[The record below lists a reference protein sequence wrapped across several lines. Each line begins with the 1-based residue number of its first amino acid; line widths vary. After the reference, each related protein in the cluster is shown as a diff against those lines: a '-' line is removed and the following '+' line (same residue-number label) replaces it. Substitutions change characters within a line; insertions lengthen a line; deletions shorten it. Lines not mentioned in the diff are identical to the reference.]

1 MKRLTCGLLA
11 LVMVLSL
18 AACGKSP
25 APDAT
30 PDDTPTPDA
39 TPEYFVVGEGVY
51 RNEKELDE
59 KSIDRAIGKFQTF
72 AEDYCGDAKR
82 VFLAL
87 IPSKNGYLNA
97 ENGHLNEAEFAI
109 LQSVY
114 DKWKYGENFIDL
126 SVCLDLEDYYRT
138 DPHWRQERLGAV
150 LRELGAALE
159 FDTDTVLDGD
169 RVLSEN
175 WTEEVLTTEYI
186 GVYGDEVDGVPAE
199 EMTVLHHPAMDGY
212 IVRNGETG
220 EEMPLYDT
228 AKLSDRDPYELFVGG
243 PLSLVTIE
251 NPAADNDR
259 HLVVVRD
266 SFGSA
271 LLPMLA
277 QSYAKVTAVDIR
289 YMMPNL
295 VGNFVDF
302 TDADVLFLYSSTV
315 LNNSITLK

>member
-1 MKRLTCGLLA
+1 MKRLICGLLA

-25 APDAT
+25 APDTT
-30 PDDTPTPDA
+30 PDDTPAPDA
-39 TPEYFVVGEGVY
+39 TPEFFMVGEGVY

-72 AEDYCGDAKR
+72 AEDYCGEAER

-114 DKWKYGENFIDL
+114 DKWGRNFIDL

-138 DPHWRQERLGAV
+138 DPHWRQERLGFV

-159 FDTDTVLDGD
+159 FEVDIIDDDGVLT
-169 RVLSEN
+169 EN

-199 EMTVLHHPAMDGY
+199 VMTVLHHPDMEGY

-228 AKLSDRDPYELFVGG
+228 EKLTERDPYELFVGG

-251 NPAADNDR
+251 NPNAGNDR

-266 SFGSA
+266 SFASA
-271 LLPMLA
+271 LLPLLA

>member
-1 MKRLTCGLLA
+1 MKRLICGLLA

-25 APDAT
+25 APDTT
-30 PDDTPTPDA
+30 PDDTPAPDA
-39 TPEYFVVGEGVY
+39 APEYFVVGDGVY

-72 AEDYCGDAKR
+72 AEDYCGESQR

-114 DKWKYGENFIDL
+114 DKWGRNFIDL

-159 FDTDTVLDGD
+159 FDTDTVLNGD

-199 EMTVLHHPAMDGY
+199 EMTVLHHPAMEGY

-228 AKLSDRDPYELFVGG
+228 EKLSERDPYELFVGG

-251 NPAADNDR
+251 NPNAGNDR

-271 LLPMLA
+271 LLPLLA

>member
-1 MKRLTCGLLA
+1 MKRLICGLLA

-30 PDDTPTPDA
+30 PDDTPAPDA
-39 TPEYFVVGEGVY
+39 TPEYFVVGDGVY

-72 AEDYCGDAKR
+72 AEDYCGEAER

-87 IPSKNGYLNA
+87 IPSKNGYLKGS
-97 ENGHLNEAEFAI
+97 NGHLNEAEFAI

-114 DKWKYGENFIDL
+114 DKWGSNFIDL

-138 DPHWRQERLGAV
+138 DPHWRQERLGFV

-199 EMTVLHHPAMDGY
+199 EMTVLHHPAMEGY

-271 LLPMLA
+271 LLPLLA

-289 YMMPNL
+289 YMMPAM

>member
-1 MKRLTCGLLA
+1 MKRFVCGLLA

-18 AACGKSP
+18 AACGKRP
-25 APDAT
+25 APDMT
-30 PDDTPTPDA
+30 PDDTPAPDA
-39 TPEYFVVGEGVY
+39 APEYFVVGGGVY
-51 RNEKELDE
+51 RLEKGLDE
-59 KSIDRAIGKFQTF
+59 KSIDRAIGKFQKF
-72 AEDYCGDAKR
+72 AEDYCGESQR

-87 IPSKNGYLNA
+87 IPSKNGYLSA
-97 ENGHLNEAEFAI
+97 ENGRLNEAEFAI
-109 LQSVY
+109 LQSVA
-114 DKWKYGENFIDL
+114 DKWGSNFIDL
-126 SVCLDLEDYYRT
+126 SVCLTLEDYYRT

-159 FDTDTVLDGD
+159 FDTDTVADGD

-186 GVYGDEVDGVPAE
+186 GVYGAEVDGVPAE
-199 EMTVLHHPAMDGY
+199 EMTVLRHPAMDGY

-228 AKLSDRDPYELFVGG
+228 EKLTERDPYELFVGG

-251 NPAADNDR
+251 NPNAGNDR
-259 HLVVVRD
+259 HLVMVRD

-271 LLPMLA
+271 LLPLLA
-277 QSYAKVTAVDIR
+277 QSYGKVTAVDIR

>member
-1 MKRLTCGLLA
+1 MKRVLCGLLA

-25 APDAT
+25 APDTT
-30 PDDTPTPDA
+30 PDDTPAPDA
-39 TPEYFVVGEGVY
+39 APEYFVVGEGVY

-72 AEDYCGDAKR
+72 AADYCGEAER

-97 ENGHLNEAEFAI
+97 ENGHLNAAEFAI
-109 LQSVY
+109 LQSVA
-114 DKWKYGENFIDL
+114 DKWGGNFIDL
-126 SVCLDLEDYYRT
+126 SVCLTLEDYYRT
-138 DPHWRQERLGAV
+138 DPHWRQERLGFV

-159 FDTDTVLDGD
+159 FDTDTVLSGD

-175 WTEEVLTTEYI
+175 WTEEILTTEYI

-251 NPAADNDR
+251 NPNAGNDR

-277 QSYAKVTAVDIR
+277 QSYGKVTAVDIR
-289 YMMPNL
+289 YMMPAM
-295 VGNFVDF
+295 VGNFVDC

-315 LNNSITLK
+315 INNSITLK

>member
-1 MKRLTCGLLA
+1 
-11 LVMVLSL
+11 
-18 AACGKSP
+18 
-25 APDAT
+25 
-30 PDDTPTPDA
+30 
-39 TPEYFVVGEGVY
+39 
-51 RNEKELDE
+51 
-59 KSIDRAIGKFQTF
+59 
-72 AEDYCGDAKR
+72 
-82 VFLAL
+82 
-87 IPSKNGYLNA
+87 
-97 ENGHLNEAEFAI
+97 
-109 LQSVY
+109 
-114 DKWKYGENFIDL
+114 
-126 SVCLDLEDYYRT
+126 
-138 DPHWRQERLGAV
+138 GAV

-159 FDTDTVLDGD
+159 FDTDTVLNGD

-199 EMTVLHHPAMDGY
+199 EMTVLRHPDMEGY

-228 AKLSDRDPYELFVGG
+228 EKLSDRDPYELFVGG
-243 PLSLVTIE
+243 PLSLVTLE
-251 NPAADNDR
+251 NPNAGNDR

-302 TDADVLFLYSSTV
+302 TGVDVLFLYSSTV

>member
-1 MKRLTCGLLA
+1 MKRFVCGLLA

-25 APDAT
+25 APDTT
-30 PDDTPTPDA
+30 PDDTPAPDA

-59 KSIDRAIGKFQTF
+59 KSIDRAIGKFQKF
-72 AEDYCGDAKR
+72 AEDYCGESQR

-109 LQSVY
+109 LQSVA
-114 DKWKYGENFIDL
+114 DKWGRNFIDL
-126 SVCLDLEDYYRT
+126 SVCLTLEDYYRT
-138 DPHWRQERLGAV
+138 DPHWRQERLGFV

-159 FDTDTVLDGD
+159 FDTDIIDDDG
-169 RVLSEN
+169 VLSEN
-175 WTEEVLTTEYI
+175 WTPEVLTTEYI

-199 EMTVLHHPAMDGY
+199 EMTVLRHPDMDGY

-228 AKLSDRDPYELFVGG
+228 AKLSERDPYELFVGG

-251 NPAADNDR
+251 NPNAGNDR

-271 LLPMLA
+271 LLPLLA

-289 YMMPNL
+289 YMMPAM

>member
-1 MKRLTCGLLA
+1 MKRLICGLLA

-25 APDAT
+25 APDTT
-30 PDDTPTPDA
+30 PDDA
-39 TPEYFVVGEGVY
+39 PEYFVVGEGVY

-59 KSIDRAIGKFQTF
+59 KSIDRAIGKFQKF
-72 AEDYCGDAKR
+72 AEDYCGEAQR

-114 DKWKYGENFIDL
+114 DKWGRNFIDL
-126 SVCLDLEDYYRT
+126 SVCLQLEDYYRT

-159 FDTDTVLDGD
+159 FDTDTTDDADEPLT
-169 RVLSEN
+169 EN
-175 WTEEVLTTEYI
+175 WTEEVLTTDYI

-199 EMTVLHHPAMDGY
+199 TLTVLHHGAMDSY

-228 AKLSDRDPYELFVGG
+228 AKLTERDPYELFVGG

-251 NPAADNDR
+251 NPNAGNDR

-271 LLPMLA
+271 LLPLLA
-277 QSYAKVTAVDIR
+277 QSYGKVTAVDIR
-289 YMMPNL
+289 YMMPAM

>member
-1 MKRLTCGLLA
+1 MKRLICGLLA

-25 APDAT
+25 APDVT
-30 PDDTPTPDA
+30 PDDTPAPDA
-39 TPEYFVVGEGVY
+39 APEYFMVGEGVY
-51 RNEKELDE
+51 RLEKGLDE
-59 KSIDRAIGKFQTF
+59 KSIDRAIGKFKTF
-72 AEDYCGDAKR
+72 AEDYCGEAER

-114 DKWKYGENFIDL
+114 DKWGRNFIDL
-126 SVCLDLEDYYRT
+126 SVCLTLEDYYRT
-138 DPHWRQERLGAV
+138 DPHWRQERLGFV

-175 WTEEVLTTEYI
+175 WMEEVLTTEYI
-186 GVYGDEVDGVPAE
+186 GVYGDEVDGIPAE
-199 EMTVLHHPAMDGY
+199 EMTVLHHPDMEGY

-228 AKLSDRDPYELFVGG
+228 EKLSERDPYELFVGG

-251 NPAADNDR
+251 NPNAGNDR

-271 LLPMLA
+271 LLPLLA
-277 QSYAKVTAVDIR
+277 QSYGKVTAVDIR
-289 YMMPNL
+289 YMMPAM

-302 TDADVLFLYSSTV
+302 ADADVLFLYSSTV

>member
-1 MKRLTCGLLA
+1 MKRLICGLLA

-25 APDAT
+25 APDTT
-30 PDDTPTPDA
+30 PDDTPAPDDA
-39 TPEYFVVGEGVY
+39 PEYFVVGDGVY

-59 KSIDRAIGKFQTF
+59 KSIDRAIGKFKTF
-72 AEDYCGDAKR
+72 AEDYCGEAER

-87 IPSKNGYLNA
+87 IPSKNGYLNGS
-97 ENGHLNEAEFAI
+97 NGHLNEAEFAI
-109 LQSVY
+109 LQTVY
-114 DKWKYGENFIDL
+114 DKWGSNFIDL

-186 GVYGDEVDGVPAE
+186 GVYGDEVDGIPAE
-199 EMTVLHHPAMDGY
+199 EMTVLRHPDMEGY

-228 AKLSDRDPYELFVGG
+228 AKLSERDPYELFVGG

-251 NPAADNDR
+251 NPNAGNDR

-277 QSYAKVTAVDIR
+277 QSYSRVTAVDIR
-289 YMMPNL
+289 YMMPAM

-315 LNNSITLK
+315 INNSITLK

>member
-1 MKRLTCGLLA
+1 MKRLICGLLA

-25 APDAT
+25 APDGT
-30 PDDTPTPDA
+30 PDDTPAPDA
-39 TPEYFVVGEGVY
+39 TPEYFVVGDGVY

-59 KSIDRAIGKFQTF
+59 KSIDRAIGKFKTF
-72 AEDYCGDAKR
+72 AEDYCGESQR

-114 DKWKYGENFIDL
+114 DKWGSNFIDL

-199 EMTVLHHPAMDGY
+199 EMTVLHHPDMDGY

-228 AKLSDRDPYELFVGG
+228 AKLSERDPYELFAGG

-251 NPAADNDR
+251 NPNAGNDR

-271 LLPMLA
+271 LLPLLA

-289 YMMPNL
+289 YMMPAM

-302 TDADVLFLYSSTV
+302 TDTDVLFLYSSTV

>member
-1 MKRLTCGLLA
+1 MKRLICGLLA

-25 APDAT
+25 APDTT
-30 PDDTPTPDA
+30 PDDTPTPDDA
-39 TPEYFVVGEGVY
+39 PEYFVVGEGVY
-51 RNEKELDE
+51 RNEKGLDE

-72 AEDYCGDAKR
+72 AEDYCSESQR

-87 IPSKNGYLNA
+87 IPSKNGYLNSS
-97 ENGHLNEAEFAI
+97 NGHLNEAEFAI

-114 DKWKYGENFIDL
+114 DKWGRSFIDL
-126 SVCLDLEDYYRT
+126 SVCLTLEDYYRT
-138 DPHWRQERLGAV
+138 DPHWRQERLGFV

-159 FDTDTVLDGD
+159 FETDIIDDDGVLTE
-169 RVLSEN
+169 S
-175 WTEEVLTTEYI
+175 WTEEVLTTAYI

-199 EMTVLHHPAMDGY
+199 EMTVLRHPDMEGY

-228 AKLSDRDPYELFVGG
+228 EKLTERDPYELFAGG

-251 NPAADNDR
+251 NPNAGNDR

-271 LLPMLA
+271 LLPLLA
-277 QSYAKVTAVDIR
+277 QSYGKVTAVDIR
-289 YMMPNL
+289 YMMPAM

>member
-1 MKRLTCGLLA
+1 MKRLVCGLLA

-30 PDDTPTPDA
+30 PDDTPAPDD

-59 KSIDRAIGKFQTF
+59 KSIDRAIGKFQKF
-72 AEDYCGDAKR
+72 AEDYCGESQR

-114 DKWKYGENFIDL
+114 DKWGRNFIDL
-126 SVCLDLEDYYRT
+126 SVCLTLEDYYRT
-138 DPHWRQERLGAV
+138 DPHWRQERLGFV

-159 FDTDTVLDGD
+159 FETGIIDDDGVLT
-169 RVLSEN
+169 EN
-175 WTEEVLTTEYI
+175 WTPEVLTTEYI

-199 EMTVLHHPAMDGY
+199 EMTVLRHPDMEGY

-228 AKLSDRDPYELFVGG
+228 EKLSERDPYELFVGG

-251 NPAADNDR
+251 NPNAGNDR

-271 LLPMLA
+271 LLPLLA

-289 YMMPNL
+289 YMMPAM

>member
-1 MKRLTCGLLA
+1 MKRLICGLLA

-25 APDAT
+25 APDGT
-30 PDDTPTPDA
+30 PDD

-59 KSIDRAIGKFQTF
+59 KSIDRAIGKFQKFT
-72 AEDYCGDAKR
+72 EDYCGEAER

-87 IPSKNGYLNA
+87 IPSKNGYLNGS
-97 ENGHLNEAEFAI
+97 NGHLNEAEFAI

-114 DKWKYGENFIDL
+114 DKWGRNFIDL

-138 DPHWRQERLGAV
+138 DPHWRQECLGNV
-150 LRELGAALE
+150 LMELGAALE
-159 FDTDTVLDGD
+159 FETDTTDDSDVPLT
-169 RVLSEN
+169 EN
-175 WTEEVLTTEYI
+175 WTEEVLTTDYI
-186 GVYGDEVDGVPAE
+186 GVYGDQVDGVPAE
-199 EMTVLHHPAMDGY
+199 TLTVLHHGAMDSY

-228 AKLSDRDPYELFVGG
+228 EKLTERDPYELFVGG

-251 NPAADNDR
+251 NPNAGNDR

-271 LLPMLA
+271 LLPLLA

>member
-1 MKRLTCGLLA
+1 MKRFVCGLLA

-25 APDAT
+25 APDGT

-39 TPEYFVVGEGVY
+39 APEYFVVGEGVY

-72 AEDYCGDAKR
+72 AEDYCGEAER

-114 DKWKYGENFIDL
+114 DKWGRNFIDL

-159 FDTDTVLDGD
+159 FETDTVLDGD
-169 RVLSEN
+169 HVLSEN

-199 EMTVLHHPAMDGY
+199 EMTVLRHGAMEGY

-228 AKLSDRDPYELFVGG
+228 AKLTERDPYELFVGG

-251 NPAADNDR
+251 NPNADNDR

-266 SFGSA
+266 SFASA

-289 YMMPNL
+289 YMMPAM

-302 TDADVLFLYSSTV
+302 TDADVLFLYSSTII
-315 LNNSITLK
+315 NNSITLK

>member
-1 MKRLTCGLLA
+1 MKRFVCGLLA

-30 PDDTPTPDA
+30 PDDTPAPDDA
-39 TPEYFVVGEGVY
+39 PEYFVVGEGVY

-59 KSIDRAIGKFQTF
+59 KSIDRAIGKFKTF
-72 AEDYCGDAKR
+72 AEDYCGDAQR

-114 DKWKYGENFIDL
+114 DKWGRNFIDL
-126 SVCLDLEDYYRT
+126 SVCLTLEDYYRT
-138 DPHWRQERLGAV
+138 DPHWRQERLGFV

-159 FDTDTVLDGD
+159 FEVDIIDDDGVLT
-169 RVLSEN
+169 EN

-199 EMTVLHHPAMDGY
+199 EMTVLRHPDMEGY

-228 AKLSDRDPYELFVGG
+228 AKLAERDPYELFVGG

-251 NPAADNDR
+251 NPNAGNDR

-266 SFGSA
+266 SFASA
-271 LLPMLA
+271 LLPLLA

-289 YMMPNL
+289 YMMPAM

>member
-1 MKRLTCGLLA
+1 MKRLICGLLA

-25 APDAT
+25 APDT
-30 PDDTPTPDA
+30 TPDA
-39 TPEYFVVGEGVY
+39 TPEFFVVGDGVY

-72 AEDYCGDAKR
+72 AEDYCGEAER

-109 LQSVY
+109 LQTVA
-114 DKWKYGENFIDL
+114 DKWGSNFIDL
-126 SVCLDLEDYYRT
+126 SVCLTLEDYYRT
-138 DPHWRQERLGAV
+138 DPHWRQERLGFV

-159 FDTDTVLDGD
+159 FEVDIIDDDGVLT
-169 RVLSEN
+169 EN

-186 GVYGDEVDGVPAE
+186 GVYGDQVDGAPAE
-199 EMTVLHHPAMDGY
+199 EMTVLHHPAMEGY

-228 AKLSDRDPYELFVGG
+228 EKLTERDPYELFVGG

-251 NPAADNDR
+251 NPNAGNDR

-271 LLPMLA
+271 LLPLLA

>member
-1 MKRLTCGLLA
+1 MKRFVCGLLA

-30 PDDTPTPDA
+30 PDDTPAPDDA
-39 TPEYFVVGEGVY
+39 PEYFVVGEGVY

-59 KSIDRAIGKFQTF
+59 KSIDRAIGKFKSFQET
-72 AEDYCGDAKR
+72 YCGEAER

-114 DKWKYGENFIDL
+114 DKWGSNFIDL
-126 SVCLDLEDYYRT
+126 SVCLTLEDYYRT
-138 DPHWRQERLGAV
+138 DPHWRQERLGFV

-159 FDTDTVLDGD
+159 FEVDIIDDDGVLT
-169 RVLSEN
+169 EN

-199 EMTVLHHPAMDGY
+199 EMTVLHHPAMEGY

-228 AKLSDRDPYELFVGG
+228 EKLTERDPYELFVGG

-251 NPAADNDR
+251 NPNAGNDR

-289 YMMPNL
+289 YMMPAM

>member
-1 MKRLTCGLLA
+1 MKRFVCGLLA

-30 PDDTPTPDA
+30 PDDPPAPDA
-39 TPEYFVVGEGVY
+39 APEYFVVEDGVY
-51 RNEKELDE
+51 RLEKELDE
-59 KSIDRAIGKFQTF
+59 KSVDRAIGKFQKF
-72 AEDYCGDAKR
+72 AEDYCGESER

-97 ENGHLNEAEFAI
+97 ENPPFTNDAERAI

-114 DKWKYGENFIDL
+114 DKWGRNFIDL
-126 SVCLDLEDYYRT
+126 SVCLTLEDYYRT
-138 DPHWRQERLGAV
+138 DPHWRQERLGFV

-159 FDTDTVLDGD
+159 FDTDIIDDDGVLTE
-169 RVLSEN
+169 S

-199 EMTVLHHPAMDGY
+199 PMTVLHHPMMEHY
-212 IVRNGETG
+212 TVRNGETG

-228 AKLSDRDPYELFVGG
+228 AKLSARDPYELFAGG
-243 PLSLVTIE
+243 PVSIVTVE
-251 NPAADNDR
+251 NAAADNDR

-266 SFGSA
+266 SFASA
-271 LLPMLA
+271 LLPLLA

-289 YMMPNL
+289 YMMPAM

-302 TDADVLFLYSSTV
+302 TNADVLFLYSSTV
-315 LNNSITLK
+315 INNSITLT

>member
-1 MKRLTCGLLA
+1 M
-11 LVMVLSL
+11 
-18 AACGKSP
+18 
-25 APDAT
+25 
-30 PDDTPTPDA
+30 
-39 TPEYFVVGEGVY
+39 
-51 RNEKELDE
+51 
-59 KSIDRAIGKFQTF
+59 
-72 AEDYCGDAKR
+72 
-82 VFLAL
+82 FLAL

-159 FDTDTVLDGD
+159 FDTDTVLNGD

-175 WTEEVLTTEYI
+175 WTEEVLTTDYI

-199 EMTVLHHPAMDGY
+199 EMTVLHHPDMDSY

-228 AKLSDRDPYELFVGG
+228 EKLSERDPYELFVGG

-251 NPAADNDR
+251 NPNAGNDR

-271 LLPMLA
+271 LLPLLA

>member
-1 MKRLTCGLLA
+1 MKRLICGLLA

-25 APDAT
+25 APDTT
-30 PDDTPTPDA
+30 PDDTPAPDA
-39 TPEYFVVGEGVY
+39 TPEFFMVGEGVY

-59 KSIDRAIGKFQTF
+59 KSIDRAIGKFQKFT
-72 AEDYCGDAKR
+72 EDYCGEAER

-114 DKWKYGENFIDL
+114 DKWGRNFIDL

-138 DPHWRQERLGAV
+138 DPHWRQERLGFV

-159 FDTDTVLDGD
+159 FDTDIIDDDGVLT
-169 RVLSEN
+169 EN

-199 EMTVLHHPAMDGY
+199 EITVLRHPAMEGY

-228 AKLSDRDPYELFVGG
+228 EKLSDRDPYELFVGG

-251 NPAADNDR
+251 NAAADNDR

-271 LLPMLA
+271 LLPLLA
-277 QSYAKVTAVDIR
+277 QSYGKVTAVDIR
-289 YMMPNL
+289 YMMPAM

-302 TDADVLFLYSSTV
+302 TGADVLFLYSSTV

>member
-1 MKRLTCGLLA
+1 MKRLICGLLA

-25 APDAT
+25 APDTT
-30 PDDTPTPDA
+30 PDDA
-39 TPEYFVVGEGVY
+39 PEYFVVGDGVY

-72 AEDYCGDAKR
+72 AEDYCGESQR

-114 DKWKYGENFIDL
+114 DKWGRNFIDL

-159 FDTDTVLDGD
+159 FDTDTVLNGD

-175 WTEEVLTTEYI
+175 WTEEVLTTDYI

-199 EMTVLHHPAMDGY
+199 EMTVLHHPDMEGY

-220 EEMPLYDT
+220 EEIPLYDT
-228 AKLSDRDPYELFVGG
+228 AKLSERDPYELFVGG

-251 NPAADNDR
+251 NPNAGNDR
-259 HLVVVRD
+259 HLIVVRD
-266 SFGSA
+266 SFASA
-271 LLPMLA
+271 LLPLLA

>member
-1 MKRLTCGLLA
+1 MKRFVCGLLA

-30 PDDTPTPDA
+30 PDDTPAPDDA
-39 TPEYFVVGEGVY
+39 PEYFVVGEGVY

-59 KSIDRAIGKFQTF
+59 KSIDRAIGKFKAF
-72 AEDYCGDAKR
+72 AEDYCGESER

-114 DKWKYGENFIDL
+114 DKWGSNFIDL
-126 SVCLDLEDYYRT
+126 SVCLTLEDYYRT
-138 DPHWRQERLGAV
+138 DPHWRQERLGFV

-159 FDTDTVLDGD
+159 FEVDIIDDDGVLT
-169 RVLSEN
+169 EN
-175 WTEEVLTTEYI
+175 WTEEVLTTDYI

-199 EMTVLHHPAMDGY
+199 EMTVLRHPDMAGY

-228 AKLSDRDPYELFVGG
+228 AKLAERDPYELFVGG

-251 NPAADNDR
+251 NPNAGNDR

-271 LLPMLA
+271 LLPLLA

-289 YMMPNL
+289 YMMPAM

>member
-1 MKRLTCGLLA
+1 MKRVVCALLA
-11 LVMVLSL
+11 LMMVLSL
-18 AACGKSP
+18 AACGKTPAPDTTPNDTP
-25 APDAT
+25 APDA
-30 PDDTPTPDA
+30 A
-39 TPEYFVVGEGVY
+39 PEYFVVGDGVY

-59 KSIDRAIGKFQTF
+59 KSVDRAIGKFQKF
-72 AEDYCGDAKR
+72 AEDYCGDAQR
-82 VFLAL
+82 VFLGF
-87 IPSKNGYLNA
+87 IPSKNGYLKV
-97 ENGHLNEAEFAI
+97 ENGWLNEAEFAI

-114 DKWKYGENFIDL
+114 DKWGSNFIDL
-126 SVCLDLEDYYRT
+126 SVCLQLEDYYRT

-159 FDTDTVLDGD
+159 FDTDTALDGD

-186 GVYGDEVDGVPAE
+186 GVYGAEVENPVPE
-199 EMTVLHHPAMDGY
+199 TMTVLHHPDMDGY

-228 AKLSDRDPYELFVGG
+228 EKLTDRDPYELFVGG

-251 NPAADNDR
+251 NPNADNDR

-271 LLPMLA
+271 LLPLLA

-289 YMMPNL
+289 YMMPAM
-295 VGNFVDF
+295 VGQFVDF

-315 LNNSITLK
+315 INNSITLK

>member
-1 MKRLTCGLLA
+1 MNRFVCGLLA

-30 PDDTPTPDA
+30 PDDTPAPDDA
-39 TPEYFVVGEGVY
+39 PEYFVVGEGVY

-59 KSIDRAIGKFQTF
+59 KSIDRALGKFQKF
-72 AEDYCGDAKR
+72 AEDYCGESQR

-114 DKWKYGENFIDL
+114 DKWGRNFIDL
-126 SVCLDLEDYYRT
+126 SVCLTLEDYYRT

-159 FDTDTVLDGD
+159 FDTGIIDDDGVLT
-169 RVLSEN
+169 EN

-186 GVYGDEVDGVPAE
+186 GVYGDEVDGIPAE
-199 EMTVLHHPAMDGY
+199 EMTVLRHPDMEGY

-228 AKLSDRDPYELFVGG
+228 AKLSERDPYELFVGG

-251 NPAADNDR
+251 NPNAGNDR

-277 QSYAKVTAVDIR
+277 QSYSRVTAVDIR
-289 YMMPNL
+289 YMMPAM

-315 LNNSITLK
+315 INNSITLK

>member
-1 MKRLTCGLLA
+1 MKRLICGLLA

-25 APDAT
+25 APDTT
-30 PDDTPTPDA
+30 PDDA
-39 TPEYFVVGEGVY
+39 PEYFVVGEGVY

-59 KSIDRAIGKFQTF
+59 KSIDRAIGKFQKF
-72 AEDYCGDAKR
+72 AEDYCGEAQR

-114 DKWKYGENFIDL
+114 DKWGRNFIDL
-126 SVCLDLEDYYRT
+126 SVCLQLEDYYRT

-159 FDTDTVLDGD
+159 FDTDTVLNGD

-175 WTEEVLTTEYI
+175 WTEEVLTTDYI

-228 AKLSDRDPYELFVGG
+228 EKLTERDPYELFVGG

-251 NPAADNDR
+251 NPNAGNDR
-259 HLVVVRD
+259 HVVVVRD

-271 LLPMLA
+271 LLPLLA

>member
-1 MKRLTCGLLA
+1 MKRLICGLLA

-25 APDAT
+25 VPDTT
-30 PDDTPTPDA
+30 PDDTPAPDDA
-39 TPEYFVVGEGVY
+39 PEYFVVGEGVY
-51 RNEKELDE
+51 RLEKGLDE
-59 KSIDRAIGKFQTF
+59 KSIDRAIGKFQKF
-72 AEDYCGDAKR
+72 AEDYCGESER

-114 DKWKYGENFIDL
+114 DKWGRNFIDL

-138 DPHWRQERLGAV
+138 DPHWRQEALGFV

-159 FDTDTVLDGD
+159 FDTDIVDDDGVLT
-169 RVLSEN
+169 EN

-199 EMTVLHHPAMDGY
+199 EMTVLRHPDMEGY

-228 AKLSDRDPYELFVGG
+228 EKLTERDPYELFVGG

-251 NPAADNDR
+251 NPNAGNDR

-271 LLPMLA
+271 LLPLLA

-289 YMMPNL
+289 YMMPAM

-315 LNNSITLK
+315 INNSITLK

>member
-1 MKRLTCGLLA
+1 MKRLVCGLLA

-18 AACGKSP
+18 CACGK
-25 APDAT
+25 APDPT
-30 PDDTPTPDA
+30 PDDTPEM
-39 TPEYFVVGEGVY
+39 PEYFMVEDGVY
-51 RNEKELDE
+51 RAEEELDE
-59 KSIDRAIGKFQTF
+59 KSVDRAIGKFKKF
-72 AEDYCGDAKR
+72 AEDYCGEAER

-87 IPSKNGYLNA
+87 IPSKNGYLNTDSTFT
-97 ENGHLNEAEFAI
+97 NEAEREI
-109 LQSVY
+109 LLSVM

-138 DPHWRQERLGAV
+138 DPHWRQECLGNV
-150 LRELGAALE
+150 LMELGAALE
-159 FDTDTVLDGD
+159 FETDTTDDADAPLT
-169 RVLSEN
+169 EN
-175 WTEEVLTTEYI
+175 WTEEVLTTDYI

-199 EMTVLHHPAMDGY
+199 TLTVLHHPAMDSY

-228 AKLSDRDPYELFVGG
+228 AKLTARDPYELFVGG

-251 NPAADNDR
+251 NPNAGNDR

-266 SFGSA
+266 SFASA

-289 YMMPNL
+289 YMMPAM
-295 VGNFVDF
+295 VGQFVDF
-302 TDADVLFLYSSTV
+302 TGADVLFLYSSTV
-315 LNNSITLK
+315 INNSITLK

>member
-1 MKRLTCGLLA
+1 MKRLLCALLA
-11 LVMVLSL
+11 LMTVLSL

-25 APDAT
+25 APDTT
-30 PDDTPTPDA
+30 PDDTPAPDA
-39 TPEYFVVGEGVY
+39 TPEYFVVSDGVY

-59 KSIDRAIGKFQTF
+59 KSIDRAIGKFKTF
-72 AEDYCGDAKR
+72 AEDYCGESER

-114 DKWKYGENFIDL
+114 DKWGRNFIDL

-159 FDTDTVLDGD
+159 FEVDIIDDDGVLT
-169 RVLSEN
+169 EN

-228 AKLSDRDPYELFVGG
+228 EKLSERDPYELFVGG

-251 NPAADNDR
+251 NPNAGNDR

-277 QSYAKVTAVDIR
+277 QSYGKVTAVDIR
-289 YMMPNL
+289 YMMPAM